1 MIDWSKFHTVSIPR
15 SGRKSSKKP
24 YITFSFTLVKGKVAL
39 THFIIGGRVFDV
51 LACGRTGVPY
61 DLMTDPDGKVVAV
74 RSPADWGDKFIAG
87 KRFKPYVQGKTIRGW
102 KLVRLSAANVIE
114 EMAPLIKTPTHAKSI
129 TIEGVY
135 DAEDGACVFNCKAP
149 YDPKG

>member
-1 MIDWSKFHTVSIPR
+1 MIDWSKFHTVGTPR
-15 SGRKSSKKP
+15 SGRQSPKKP
-24 YITFSFTLVKGKVAL
+24 YITFGFTLVKGKVAL

-51 LACGRTGVPY
+51 LAGGRTGVPY

-87 KRFKPYVQGKTIRGW
+87 KRFKSYVQCKTIRGW
-102 KLVRLSAANVIE
+102 KLVYLSAADVIE
-114 EMAPLIKTPTHAKSI
+114 EMAPLVKTPTHAKSI

-149 YDPKG
+149 YDPKD